1 MTATRAEL
9 IRQFIPNS
17 PHAARLGIALEDL
30 GDGTARLVMPFSAE
44 NTTLGDVVHGGAIS
58 TLADTA
64 AMAAA
69 WATDEVP
76 ESAAGSTAS
85 LTVDFLSA
93 ARGCDLVAD
102 AQVVKRGRRLVFVR
116 VSVAAPDGPPVAA
129 AQAVYALG

>member
-9 IRQFIPNS
+9 IRQFIPHS
-17 PHAARLGIALEDL
+17 PHAARLGIALAEL
-30 GDGTARLVMPFSAE
+30 GDGTARLVMPFSAD
-44 NTTLGDVVHGGAIS
+44 NATMGDVVHGGAIA

-76 ESAAGSTAS
+76 ESVAGSTAS

-102 AQVVKRGRRLVFVR
+102 AEVVKRGRRLVFVR
-116 VSVAAPDGPPVAA
+116 VTVGPGEGAPVAA